1 MGPLFLA
8 DDVAAVANAMC
19 RHDMALKTFFAQ
31 GDVLAMECTIQVC
44 IYHILLS
51 IPIFPCYRV

>member
-31 GDVLAMECTIQVC
+31 GDVLAMECTIGVC
-44 IYHILLS
+44 THHITTVHYIVLL
-51 IPIFPCYRV
+51 V